1 MKRLLTILLTLSL
14 LLSLTAC
21 GSKESASGAADPG
34 GSVTAQEPETADP
47 QPSAGDEQ
55 PGSTSEPEQTQP
67 TEEAPAEDT
76 AEPEEKT
83 EQTPEKEPE
92 KTPEKQPEK
101 QPDSQPAQKPAQE
114 KPAEKPTEK
123 PAKPAAPAQ
132 PEETA
137 PAASGDALSILTAV
151 WNAYSV
157 AEKFPATEDAP
168 ISMDISNTD
177 NISYLLTFPAE
188 DAALID
194 GAASLT
200 HMMNLNTFTSG
211 AFHAVSAQD
220 VTKLADDLHT
230 AIADKQWMCG
240 FPDKLVI
247 VTLDQYVISMYGHEE
262 LINTF
267 RDKLQA
273 AYPSAD
279 IAYEEAIL

>member
-14 LLSLTAC
+14 LLSLAAC
-21 GSKESASGAADPG
+21 GSGKDSASGGAAPG
-34 GSVTAQEPETADP
+34 GSVTAQEPETGEP
-47 QPSAGDEQ
+47 QPGADDAQSDSAD
-55 PGSTSEPEQTQP
+55 
-67 TEEAPAEDT
+67 
-76 AEPEEKT
+76 EPEET
-83 EQTPEKEPE
+83 QPAEETAAEDSQAQPEKEPE
-92 KTPEKQPEK
+92 KKPEKQPEK
-101 QPDSQPAQKPAQE
+101 KPDSRPVQKPAQE
-114 KPAEKPTEK
+114 KPAEKPAE
-123 PAKPAAPAQ
+123 PAAPAQ

-151 WNAYSV
+151 WNTYSDD
-157 AEKFPATEDAP
+157 EKFPATEDAP
-168 ISMDISNTD
+168 ISMDISDTD

-200 HMMNLNTFTSG
+200 HMMNLNTFTCG

-240 FPDKLVI
+240 FPDKLVV
-247 VTLDQYVISMYGHEE
+247 VTLDQYVISMYGHED

-273 AYPSAD
+273 AYSSAA

>member
-14 LLSLTAC
+14 LLSLAAC
-21 GSKESASGAADPG
+21 GSGKDSASGEAASG
-34 GSVTAQEPETADP
+34 GSVTAQEPETAEP
-47 QPSAGDEQ
+47 QPGADDAQSDSAD
-55 PGSTSEPEQTQP
+55 EPEQTQP
-67 TEEAPAEDT
+67 VEETPAEDT
-76 AEPEEKT
+76 ASENS
-83 EQTPEKEPE
+83 QAQPEKE
-92 KTPEKQPEK
+92 PEKQPEK
-101 QPDSQPAQKPAQE
+101 QPEKKPDSQPAQKPAQE
-114 KPAEKPTEK
+114 KPAEKPAE
-123 PAKPAAPAQ
+123 PAAPAQ
-132 PEETA
+132 PEETV

-151 WNAYSV
+151 WNTYSDD
-157 AEKFPATEDAP
+157 EKFPATEDAP

-200 HMMNLNTFTSG
+200 HMMNLNTFTCG
-211 AFHAVSAQD
+211 AFHAASAQD

-230 AIADKQWMCG
+230 AIAGKHWMCG

-247 VTLDQYVISMYGHEE
+247 VTLDQYVISMYGHED

-273 AYPSAD
+273 AYSSAA

>member
-14 LLSLTAC
+14 LLSLAAC
-21 GSKESASGAADPG
+21 GSGKGSASGGAAPG
-34 GSVTAQEPETADP
+34 SSTASQEPETGEA
-47 QPSAGDEQ
+47 Q
-55 PGSTSEPEQTQP
+55 PGADGAQSDS
-67 TEEAPAEDT
+67 AD
-76 AEPEEKT
+76 EPEET
-83 EQTPEKEPE
+83 QPAEETAAEDSQAQ
-92 KTPEKQPEK
+92 PEKQPEK
-101 QPDSQPAQKPAQE
+101 EPKKKPEKQPEKKPDSQPVQKPAQE
-114 KPAEKPTEK
+114 KPAEKPAE
-123 PAKPAAPAQ
+123 PAAPAQ

-151 WNAYSV
+151 WNTYSDD
-157 AEKFPATEDAP
+157 EKFPAADDAP
-168 ISMDISNTD
+168 ISMDISDTD
-177 NISYLLTFPAE
+177 NISYLLSFPAE

-200 HMMNLNTFTSG
+200 HMMNLNTFTCG

-240 FPDKLVI
+240 FPDKLVV
-247 VTLDQYVISMYGHEE
+247 VTLDQCVISMYGHED

-273 AYPSAD
+273 AYSSAA
-279 IAYEEAIL
+279 IAYDEAIL

>member
-14 LLSLTAC
+14 LLSLAAC
-21 GSKESASGAADPG
+21 GSGKDSASDAAAPG
-34 GSVTAQEPETADP
+34 SSTASQEPETGEA
-47 QPSAGDEQ
+47 Q
-55 PGSTSEPEQTQP
+55 PGADGAQSDSADEPEETQ
-67 TEEAPAEDT
+67 PAEDSQ
-76 AEPEEKT
+76 AQPEK
-83 EQTPEKEPE
+83 QPEKE
-92 KTPEKQPEK
+92 TEKQPEK
-101 QPDSQPAQKPAQE
+101 QPDSRPAQKPAQE
-114 KPAEKPTEK
+114 KPAEKP
-123 PAKPAAPAQ
+123 AAPAAPAQ

-151 WNAYSV
+151 WNAYSDD
-157 AEKFPATEDAP
+157 EKFPAAEDAP

-200 HMMNLNTFTSG
+200 HMMNLNTFTCG

-240 FPDKLVI
+240 FPDKLVV
-247 VTLDQYVISMYGHEE
+247 VTLDQYVISMYGHED

-273 AYPSAD
+273 AYSSAA
-279 IAYEEAIL
+279 IAYEEAIV

>member
-14 LLSLTAC
+14 LLSLAAC
-21 GSKESASGAADPG
+21 GSGKDSASDAAAPG
-34 GSVTAQEPETADP
+34 SSTASQEPETGEA
-47 QPSAGDEQ
+47 Q
-55 PGSTSEPEQTQP
+55 PGADGAQSDSADEPEETQ
-67 TEEAPAEDT
+67 PAEDSQ
-76 AEPEEKT
+76 AQPEK
-83 EQTPEKEPE
+83 QPEKEPE
-92 KTPEKQPEK
+92 KKPEKQPEK
-101 QPDSQPAQKPAQE
+101 KPDSRPAQKPAQE
-114 KPAEKPTEK
+114 KPAEKP
-123 PAKPAAPAQ
+123 AAPAAPAQ

-151 WNAYSV
+151 WNAYSDD
-157 AEKFPATEDAP
+157 EKFPAAEDAP
-168 ISMDISNTD
+168 ISMDISDTD

-200 HMMNLNTFTSG
+200 HMMNLNTFTCG
-211 AFHAVSAQD
+211 AFHTVSAQD

-240 FPDKLVI
+240 FPDKLVV
-247 VTLDQYVISMYGHEE
+247 VTLDQYVISMYGHED

-273 AYPSAD
+273 AYSSAA
-279 IAYEEAIL
+279 IAYEEAIV

>member
-14 LLSLTAC
+14 LLSLAAC
-21 GSKESASGAADPG
+21 GSGKDSASGAAAPG
-34 GSVTAQEPETADP
+34 GSVTTQEPET
-47 QPSAGDEQ
+47 GEVQ
-55 PGSTSEPEQTQP
+55 PGADNAQPDSADEPEETQP
-67 TEEAPAEDT
+67 AEEPPVEDT
-76 AEPEEKT
+76 AAEGS
-83 EQTPEKEPE
+83 QAQPEKEPE
-92 KTPEKQPEK
+92 KQPEK
-101 QPDSQPAQKPAQE
+101 KPEKKPDSQPVQKPAQE
-114 KPAEKPTEK
+114 KPTEK
-123 PAKPAAPAQ
+123 PAEPAAPAQ

-151 WNAYSV
+151 WNAYSDD
-157 AEKFPATEDAP
+157 EKFPAAEDAP
-168 ISMDISNTD
+168 ISMDISNVD
-177 NISYLLTFPAE
+177 DISYLLTFPAE
-188 DAALID
+188 DASLID

-200 HMMNLNTFTSG
+200 HMMNLNTFTCG

-247 VTLDQYVISMYGHEE
+247 VTLDQYVISMYGHED

-273 AYPSAD
+273 AYSSAA